1 MLTLH
6 QSGNDYIWVAD
17 RQRVNSHCFEST
29 TEGPLYN
36 RVCMGMTDLVV
47 GFDIT
52 TWQSGSIGGRAFVF
66 HNKTHDVNILIEKL
80 QVLHAEMV

>member
-1 MLTLH
+1 
-6 QSGNDYIWVAD
+6 
-17 RQRVNSHCFEST
+17 
-29 TEGPLYN
+29 
-36 RVCMGMTDLVV
+36 MGMTDLVV